1 MKGKIQNDRNAI
13 MDITYGKKI
22 DVNTY
27 NDWIVRIKAKE
38 RMQTKPNTK
47 GYSKVISRKRNF

>member
-1 MKGKIQNDRNAI
+1 MKGKNKKTEMQLWTLL
-13 MDITYGKKI
+13 MEQKI

-47 GYSKVISRKRNF
+47 GYSKAISRKRNF

>member
-1 MKGKIQNDRNAI
+1 MEQ
-13 MDITYGKKI
+13 KI

-27 NDWIVRIKAKE
+27 NDWTKRIKAKE
-38 RMQTKPNTK
+38 RRQTKPNTK

>member
-1 MKGKIQNDRNAI
+1 MTEMQLWTLL
-13 MDITYGKKI
+13 MEQKI

-38 RMQTKPNTK
+38 RM
-47 GYSKVISRKRNF
+47 

>member
-1 MKGKIQNDRNAI
+1 MKGKIKMTEMQLWTLL
-13 MDITYGKKI
+13 MEQKI

-38 RMQTKPNTK
+38 RMRTNLIQRAILK
-47 GYSKVISRKRNF
+47 

>member
-1 MKGKIQNDRNAI
+1 MTEMQLWTLL
-13 MDITYGKKI
+13 MEQKI

-27 NDWIVRIKAKE
+27 NDWIVRIKTKE
-38 RMQTKPNTK
+38 RMQTKPNTQ

>member
-1 MKGKIQNDRNAI
+1 MTEMQLWTLL
-13 MDITYGKKI
+13 MEQKI

-27 NDWIVRIKAKE
+27 NDWIVRIKAKKK
-38 RMQTKPNTK
+38 MKTKPKTK

>member
-1 MKGKIQNDRNAI
+1 MTEMQLWTLL
-13 MDITYGKKI
+13 MEQKI

-47 GYSKVISRKRNF
+47 DYSKVISRKRNF

>member
-1 MKGKIQNDRNAI
+1 MTEMKLWTLLMEQ
-13 MDITYGKKI
+13 KI

-38 RMQTKPNTK
+38 RMRTKPNTK
-47 GYSKVISRKRNF
+47 CYSKVISRKRNF

>member
-1 MKGKIQNDRNAI
+1 MTEMQLWTLL
-13 MDITYGKKI
+13 MEQKI
-22 DVNTY
+22 DVNRY

-38 RMQTKPNTK
+38 RMQTEPNTK